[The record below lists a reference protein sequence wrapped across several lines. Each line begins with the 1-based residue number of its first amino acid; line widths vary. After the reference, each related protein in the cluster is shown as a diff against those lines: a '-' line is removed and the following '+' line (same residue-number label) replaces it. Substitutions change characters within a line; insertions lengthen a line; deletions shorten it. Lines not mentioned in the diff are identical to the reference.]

1 MKKITKQ
8 PFYVTGMK
16 VSDILNLGDSILNS
30 FNTRDM
36 SRALR
41 TVALAANKRI
51 NRLTQYLKRRGGK
64 WVNKVN
70 SPGIDTR
77 AINALGKKK
86 FGVGNKSRNEM
97 YEEFARVRDFMR
109 AKGSTVK
116 GAIEIRKA
124 HEKALFGQTREEIT
138 AGMTPKERKEK
149 IAEME
154 ELSDDIY
161 EAYDEFKDE
170 YAMKGG
176 YDKETGKEMLQ
187 SIGKDM
193 LEGIPAEAA
202 KANAEIL
209 DTNNYESNQETE
221 EDFWNSLHGEK
232 EWWEDL

>member
-16 VSDILNLGDSILNS
+16 VSEILNLGDEILNK
-30 FNTRDM
+30 FNTRDL

-70 SPGIDTR
+70 SPGLDTR
-77 AINALGKKK
+77 AINTIGKKK

-97 YEEFARVRDFMR
+97 YQEFARVRHFMR
-109 AKGSTVK
+109 DKGSTVT
-116 GAIEIRKA
+116 GAIDIRKN
-124 HEKALFGQTREEIT
+124 HERALFGQTREEIT
-138 AGMTPKERKEK
+138 KGMTPKERKEK

-154 ELSDDIY
+154 ELSEDIY
-161 EAYDEFKDE
+161 EAYDDFKDE

-193 LEGIPAEAA
+193 LEGLPAEAA

-209 DTNNYESNQETE
+209 DTANYEANQETE

-232 EWWEDL
+232 EWWEDI

>member
-1 MKKITKQ
+1 MKKVNKK
-8 PFYVTGMK
+8 PFYVEGMK
-16 VSDILNLGDSILNS
+16 VSEILNLGDEILNK
-30 FNTRDM
+30 FNTRDL

-70 SPGIDTR
+70 SPGVDTGV
-77 AINALGKKK
+77 INTIGKKK
-86 FGVGNKSRNEM
+86 FGVGNKSRNQM
-97 YEEFARVRDFMR
+97 YEEFARVRDFMKR
-109 AKGSTVK
+109 KGSTVT
-116 GAIEIRKA
+116 GAIEIRKNR
-124 HEKALFGQTREEIT
+124 ERALFGQTREEIT

-161 EAYDEFKDE
+161 EAYEEFKDD

-187 SIGKDM
+187 NIGKDM
-193 LEGIPAEAA
+193 LEGLPAEAA

-209 DTNNYESNQETE
+209 DTAKYEANQETE
-221 EDFWNSLHGEK
+221 EDFWNSLNGEK
-232 EWWEDL
+232 EWWEDI